1 MQTSPPRPVQ
11 VRRSKQSKVKNM
23 LGEEL
28 HVAKAKL
35 DIDLNGIIDQRT
47 KTNVSQINL
56 KVIKKSQ
63 DDYMG

>member
-35 DIDLNGIIDQRT
+35 DIDLNGIID
-47 KTNVSQINL
+47 
-56 KVIKKSQ
+56 
-63 DDYMG
+63 

>member
-1 MQTSPPRPVQ
+1 
-11 VRRSKQSKVKNM
+11 M